1 MTRLRNLLI
10 SQRLYIL
17 GAMTF
22 VIILSML
29 LSSKYMQMHD
39 EKLSNVTIDVL
50 KIKESILLERR
61 HEKDF
66 LARKDLKYL
75 KEFEAQMALL
85 KGQLKTLDSEL
96 EAFGYSDERLAAT
109 VAALDRYDRHFH
121 ELVAIEKTIGLDHQS
136 GLRGAL
142 RESVHSAEKVITE
155 FHNDILMVDMLTLRR
170 NEKDFFIRE
179 LDKYPQKF
187 EANFEKMLDDVKS
200 SYLTFEKKDEVIGHL
215 EHYKESFFAAVTAI
229 EKRGMTPKTGI
240 MGAMRD
246 SVHETDTLLKELL
259 ESSIAFIDTKTVTLK
274 TLYWGVNMTLALFYF
289 ALLWAIIRSIIHPI
303 RTFTEEVS
311 SNEYDLSYEY
321 KGEGRDEI
329 RTMSEALNLF
339 FRRVGRVVNESKHSS
354 MQNVTVSTE
363 LNETM
368 QTIKTRIQETFT
380 LVESTTKESS
390 FIRSNLDVML
400 DENDKVKQNI
410 TNTSAII
417 EDVSREFSTLIG
429 QIHNTSEV
437 ENDLNNR
444 LTTLATEAEQ
454 VKSVLEII
462 SDIADQTNLLALN
475 AAIEAARAGEHGRGF
490 AVVADEVRKLAE
502 RTQKSLTEINATVN
516 VIVQNI
522 MDAGMQMQ
530 ENVKMFEALMAS
542 SATVDAKVAEGH
554 DYMQEAVG
562 SVERATA
569 VSSRTGESIQTVIGQ
584 IQEINSYSESNSRSI
599 EETAGSILKL
609 RQITEELNRHLSVFK
624 TS

>member
-29 LSSKYMQMHD
+29 LSSKYMQLHD
-39 EKLSNVTIDVL
+39 EKLSNVTIDIL

-66 LARKDLKYL
+66 LARKELKYL
-75 KEFEAQMALL
+75 KQFEEQMAVL
-85 KGQLKTLDSEL
+85 KRQLESLESEL
-96 EAFGYSDERLAAT
+96 EAFGYRDDKLAAT
-109 VAALDRYDRHFH
+109 IAALDGYDRHFH
-121 ELVAIEKTIGLDHQS
+121 ELVAIEETIGLDHQS
-136 GLRGAL
+136 GLRGSL
-142 RESVHSAEKVITE
+142 RDAVHKAEGVINE
-155 FHNDILMVDMLTLRR
+155 FHNDLLMVDMLTLRR

-179 LDKYPQKF
+179 LDKYPKKF

-229 EKRGMTPKTGI
+229 EKRGLNPKSGI

-246 SVHETDTLLKELL
+246 SVHQTDTLLKELL
-259 ESSIAFIDTKTVTLK
+259 ESSVAFIDAKTLTLK
-274 TLYWGVNMTLALFYF
+274 TLYWGVNMTLALLYF

-303 RTFTEEVS
+303 RTFTDEVS

-321 KGEGRDEI
+321 NGHGKDEI
-329 RTMSEALNLF
+329 STMSEALNLF
-339 FRRVGRVVNESKHSS
+339 FRRVGTVVSESKHSS

-368 QTIKTRIQETFT
+368 QTIKTRIRETFS
-380 LVESTTKESS
+380 LVESTTKESAA
-390 FIRSNLDVML
+390 IRSDLETML
-400 DENDKVKQNI
+400 DENASVKHSI
-410 TNTSAII
+410 TSTSAII

-437 ENDLNNR
+437 ENDLNTR
-444 LTTLATEAEQ
+444 LTTLASEAEQ

-522 MDAGMQMQ
+522 LDAGAQMQ

-542 SATVDAKVAEGH
+542 SATVDAKVAQGH
-554 DYMQEAVG
+554 EYMQEAVG

-584 IQEINSYSESNSRSI
+584 IQEINSFSESNARSI
-599 EETAGSILKL
+599 EETAQSILKL

-624 TS
+624 TA